1 MPILELERISF
12 KYGEKRVLQDVT
24 FSVEKGEFFG
34 ILGPNGSGKST
45 LLNLIDGIR
54 LPCEGEIR
62 LKGIAPGKMQRKSL
76 ARLVAVVPQEAS
88 WIFPLTVEEVVL
100 MGRTPHMGRLAF
112 ESERDF
118 AVARSAMEATD
129 LLPFAAR
136 LMENLSGGE
145 RQRVLIA
152 RALAQGPEVILLDE
166 PTASLD
172 IAHQIHTF
180 NLIRSLSHSAGLT
193 VIAVTHDMNLAAL
206 YCDRIAL
213 LKEGRLHSLGCPG
226 EVITESHIKEV
237 YGVDVVVDHHP
248 LTGLPRVTL
257 LGSHSP
263 SQESRWESGAAP
275 QLLAERNPREATG
288 S

>member
-1 MPILELERISF
+1 MPILELERIGF
-12 KYGEKRVLQDVT
+12 QYGEKRVLQNITLTVAR
-24 FSVEKGEFFG
+24 GEFFG

-62 LKGIAPGKMQRKSL
+62 LKGIAPGRMRRKDM

-88 WIFPLTVEEVVL
+88 WVFPLTVEEIVL
-100 MGRTPHMGRLAF
+100 MGRTPHLGRLAF
-112 ESERDF
+112 ESERDL

-129 LLPFAAR
+129 LLPLASR
-136 LMENLSGGE
+136 LMETLSGGE

-152 RALAQGPEVILLDE
+152 RALAQEPEVILLDE

-172 IAHQIHTF
+172 IAHQIRTF
-180 NLIRSLSHSAGLT
+180 GLIRSLSRSAGLA
-193 VIAVTHDMNLAAL
+193 VVSVTHDMNLAAL

-213 LKEGRLHSLGCPG
+213 LEEGQLRSLGCPG
-226 EVITESHIKEV
+226 GVITESNIREV

-248 LTGLPRVTL
+248 LTGLPRVSL

-263 SQESRWESGAAP
+263 GQESRWESGAAP

>member
-24 FSVEKGEFFG
+24 LTVAKGEFFG

-62 LKGIAPGKMQRKSL
+62 LKGIAPGKMQRRDV

-88 WIFPLTVEEVVL
+88 WVFPLTVEEVVL
-100 MGRTPHMGRLAF
+100 MGRTPHIGRLAF

-129 LLPFAAR
+129 ILPFAAR
-136 LMENLSGGE
+136 LMEALSVGE

-152 RALAQGPEVILLDE
+152 RALAQEPEVILLDE
-166 PTASLD
+166 PTSSLD
-172 IAHQIHTF
+172 IAHQIRTF
-180 NLIRSLSHSAGLT
+180 DLIRSLSRSAGLT
-193 VIAVTHDMNLAAL
+193 VVSVTHDMNLASL

-213 LKEGRLHSLGCPG
+213 LEEGRLHSLGRPG
-226 EVITESHIKEV
+226 EVLNESNISEV
-237 YGVDVVVDHHP
+237 YRVNVVVDHHP
-248 LTGLPRVTL
+248 LTGLPRVSL

-263 SQESRWESGAAP
+263 GQRSRWESGAAP
-275 QLLAERNPREATG
+275 QL
-288 S
+288 

>member
-1 MPILELERISF
+1 MPILELERIGF
-12 KYGEKRVLQDVT
+12 QYGEKRVLQNITLTVAR
-24 FSVEKGEFFG
+24 GEFFG

-62 LKGIAPGKMQRKSL
+62 LKGIAPGRMRRKDM

-88 WIFPLTVEEVVL
+88 WVFPLTVEEIVL
-100 MGRTPHMGRLAF
+100 MGRTPHLGRLAF
-112 ESERDF
+112 ESERDL
-118 AVARSAMEATD
+118 AVARSAMEATN
-129 LLPFAAR
+129 LLPLASR
-136 LMENLSGGE
+136 LMETLSGGE

-152 RALAQGPEVILLDE
+152 RALAQEPEVILLDE

-172 IAHQIHTF
+172 IAHQIRTF
-180 NLIRSLSHSAGLT
+180 DLIRSLSRSAGLA
-193 VIAVTHDMNLAAL
+193 VVSVTHDMNLAAL

-213 LKEGRLHSLGCPG
+213 LEEGRLRSLGCPG
-226 EVITESHIKEV
+226 EVITESNIREV

-248 LTGLPRVTL
+248 LTGLPRVSL

-263 SQESRWESGAAP
+263 GQESRWESGAAP
-275 QLLAERNPREATG
+275 QL
-288 S
+288 

>member
-1 MPILELERISF
+1 MPILELERVGF

-24 FSVEKGEFFG
+24 LTVAKGEFFG

-62 LKGIAPGKMQRKSL
+62 LKGIAPGKMQRRDV

-88 WIFPLTVEEVVL
+88 WVFPLTVEEVVL
-100 MGRTPHMGRLAF
+100 MGRTPHIGRLAF
-112 ESERDF
+112 ESERDL

-129 LLPFAAR
+129 ILPFAAR
-136 LMENLSGGE
+136 LMETLSGGE

-152 RALAQGPEVILLDE
+152 RALAQEPEVILLDE
-166 PTASLD
+166 PTSSLD
-172 IAHQIHTF
+172 IAHQIRTLD
-180 NLIRSLSHSAGLT
+180 LIRSLSRSAGLT
-193 VIAVTHDMNLAAL
+193 VVSVTHDVNLAAL

-213 LKEGRLHSLGCPG
+213 LEEGRLRSLGCPW

-237 YGVDVVVDHHP
+237 YRVNVVVDHHP
-248 LTGLPRVTL
+248 LTGLPRVSL

-263 SQESRWESGAAP
+263 GQGSRWESGAAP
-275 QLLAERNPREATG
+275 QL
-288 S
+288 

>member
-1 MPILELERISF
+1 MPILELERIGF
-12 KYGEKRVLQDVT
+12 QYGEKRVLQNITLTVAR
-24 FSVEKGEFFG
+24 GEFFG

-62 LKGIAPGKMQRKSL
+62 LKGIAPGRMRRKDM

-88 WIFPLTVEEVVL
+88 WVFPLTVEEIVL
-100 MGRTPHMGRLAF
+100 MGRTPHLGRLAF
-112 ESERDF
+112 ESERDL
-118 AVARSAMEATD
+118 AVARSAMEATN
-129 LLPFAAR
+129 LLPLASR
-136 LMENLSGGE
+136 LMETLSGGE

-152 RALAQGPEVILLDE
+152 RALAQEPEVILLDE

-172 IAHQIHTF
+172 IAHQIRTF
-180 NLIRSLSHSAGLT
+180 DLIRSLSRSAGLA
-193 VIAVTHDMNLAAL
+193 VVSVTHDMNLAAL

-213 LKEGRLHSLGCPG
+213 LEEGRLRSLGCPG
-226 EVITESHIKEV
+226 EVITESHIREV

-248 LTGLPRVTL
+248 LTGLPRVSL

-263 SQESRWESGAAP
+263 GQESRWESGAAP
-275 QLLAERNPREATG
+275 QL
-288 S
+288 

>member
-1 MPILELERISF
+1 MPILELERIGF
-12 KYGEKRVLQDVT
+12 QYGEKRVLQNITLTVAR
-24 FSVEKGEFFG
+24 GEFFG

-62 LKGIAPGKMQRKSL
+62 LKGIAPGRMRRKDM

-88 WIFPLTVEEVVL
+88 WVFPLTVEEIVL
-100 MGRTPHMGRLAF
+100 MGRTPHLGRLAF
-112 ESERDF
+112 ESERDL
-118 AVARSAMEATD
+118 AVARSAMEATN
-129 LLPFAAR
+129 LLPLASR
-136 LMENLSGGE
+136 LMETLSGGE

-152 RALAQGPEVILLDE
+152 RALAQEPEVILLDE

-172 IAHQIHTF
+172 IAHQIRTF
-180 NLIRSLSHSAGLT
+180 DLIRSLSRSAGLA
-193 VIAVTHDMNLAAL
+193 VVSVTHDMNLAAL

-213 LKEGRLHSLGCPG
+213 LEEGRLRSLGCPG
-226 EVITESHIKEV
+226 EVITESHIREV

-248 LTGLPRVTL
+248 LTGLPRVSL

-263 SQESRWESGAAP
+263 GQESRWESGAAP

>member
-24 FSVEKGEFFG
+24 LTVAKGEFFG

-62 LKGIAPGKMQRKSL
+62 LKGIAPGKMQRRDV

-88 WIFPLTVEEVVL
+88 WVFPLTVEEVVL
-100 MGRTPHMGRLAF
+100 MGRTPHIGRLAF
-112 ESERDF
+112 ESERDL

-129 LLPFAAR
+129 ILPFAAR
-136 LMENLSGGE
+136 LMEALSVGE

-152 RALAQGPEVILLDE
+152 RALAQEPEIILLDE
-166 PTASLD
+166 PTSSLD
-172 IAHQIHTF
+172 IAHQIRTF
-180 NLIRSLSHSAGLT
+180 DLIRSLSRSAGLT
-193 VIAVTHDMNLAAL
+193 VVSVTHDMNLASL
-206 YCDRIAL
+206 YCHRIAL
-213 LKEGRLHSLGCPG
+213 LEEGRLHSLGRPG
-226 EVITESHIKEV
+226 EVLNESNISEV
-237 YGVDVVVDHHP
+237 YRVNVVVDHHP
-248 LTGLPRVTL
+248 LTGLPRVSL

-263 SQESRWESGAAP
+263 GQGSRWESGAAP
-275 QLLAERNPREATG
+275 QL
-288 S
+288 

>member
-24 FSVEKGEFFG
+24 LTVTKGEFFG

-62 LKGIAPGKMQRKSL
+62 LKGIAPGKMQRKDV

-88 WIFPLTVEEVVL
+88 WVFPLTVEEVVL
-100 MGRTPHMGRLAF
+100 MGRTPHIGRFAF
-112 ESERDF
+112 ESERDL

-129 LLPFAAR
+129 ILSFAAR
-136 LMENLSGGE
+136 LMEALSGGE
-145 RQRVLIA
+145 RQQVLIA
-152 RALAQGPEVILLDE
+152 RALAQEPEIILLDE
-166 PTASLD
+166 PTSSLD
-172 IAHQIHTF
+172 IAHQIRTF
-180 NLIRSLSHSAGLT
+180 DLIRSLSRSAGLT
-193 VIAVTHDMNLAAL
+193 VVSITHDINLAAL

-213 LKEGRLHSLGCPG
+213 LQEGRLHSLGRPG
-226 EVITESHIKEV
+226 DVITESNISEV
-237 YGVDVVVDHHP
+237 YRVNVVVDHHP
-248 LTGLPRVTL
+248 LTGLPRVSL

-263 SQESRWESGAAP
+263 GQGSRWESGAAP
-275 QLLAERNPREATG
+275 QL
-288 S
+288 

>member
-12 KYGEKRVLQDVT
+12 KYGEKRVLQDITLTVA
-24 FSVEKGEFFG
+24 KGEFFG

-62 LKGIAPGKMQRKSL
+62 LKGIAPGKMQRKDV

-88 WIFPLTVEEVVL
+88 WVFPLTVEEVVL
-100 MGRTPHMGRLAF
+100 MGRTPHIGRLAF
-112 ESERDF
+112 ESERDL

-129 LLPFAAR
+129 ILPFAAR
-136 LMENLSGGE
+136 LMEALSGGE

-152 RALAQGPEVILLDE
+152 RALAQEPEVILLDE
-166 PTASLD
+166 PTSSLD
-172 IAHQIHTF
+172 IAHQIRTF
-180 NLIRSLSHSAGLT
+180 DLIRSLSRSAGLT
-193 VIAVTHDMNLAAL
+193 VVSVTQDMNLASL

-213 LKEGRLHSLGCPG
+213 LEEGRLHSLGRPG
-226 EVITESHIKEV
+226 EVLNESNISEV
-237 YGVDVVVDHHP
+237 YRVNVVVDHHP
-248 LTGLPRVTL
+248 LTGLPRVSL

-263 SQESRWESGAAP
+263 GQGSRWESGAAP
-275 QLLAERNPREATG
+275 QL
-288 S
+288 

>member
-1 MPILELERISF
+1 
-12 KYGEKRVLQDVT
+12 
-24 FSVEKGEFFG
+24 VEKGEFFG

-62 LKGIAPGKMQRKSL
+62 LNGIAPGKMQRRDV

-112 ESERDF
+112 ESERDL

-129 LLPFAAR
+129 VLCLASR
-136 LMENLSGGE
+136 LMETLSGGE

-152 RALAQGPEVILLDE
+152 RALAQEPEVILLDE
-166 PTASLD
+166 PTTSLD
-172 IAHQIHTF
+172 IAHQIRAF
-180 NLIRSLSHSAGLT
+180 DLIRSLSLSAGLT
-193 VIAVTHDMNLAAL
+193 VVAVTHDMNLAAL

-213 LKEGRLHSLGCPG
+213 LEEGRLHSLGCPAK
-226 EVITESHIKEV
+226 VITESHIKEV
-237 YGVDVVVDHHP
+237 YRVNVVVDHHP
-248 LTGLPRVTL
+248 LTGLPRVSL

-263 SQESRWESGAAP
+263 GQGSRWESGAAP
-275 QLLAERNPREATG
+275 QL
-288 S
+288 

>member
-1 MPILELERISF
+1 
-12 KYGEKRVLQDVT
+12 VA
-24 FSVEKGEFFG
+24 KGEFFG

-62 LKGIAPGKMQRKSL
+62 LKGIAPGKMQRRDV

-88 WIFPLTVEEVVL
+88 WVFPLTVEEVVL
-100 MGRTPHMGRLAF
+100 MGRTPHIGRLAF
-112 ESERDF
+112 ESERDL

-129 LLPFAAR
+129 ILPFAAR
-136 LMENLSGGE
+136 LMETLSGGE

-152 RALAQGPEVILLDE
+152 RALAQEPEVILLDE
-166 PTASLD
+166 PTSSLD
-172 IAHQIHTF
+172 IAHQIRTLD
-180 NLIRSLSHSAGLT
+180 LIRSLSRSAGLT
-193 VIAVTHDMNLAAL
+193 VVSVTHDVNLAAL

-213 LKEGRLHSLGCPG
+213 LEEGRLRSLGCPW

-237 YGVDVVVDHHP
+237 YRVNVVVDHHP
-248 LTGLPRVTL
+248 LTGLPRVSL

-263 SQESRWESGAAP
+263 GQGSRWESGAAP
-275 QLLAERNPREATG
+275 QL
-288 S
+288 

>member
-24 FSVEKGEFFG
+24 LTVAKGEFFG

-62 LKGIAPGKMQRKSL
+62 LKGIAPGKMQRKDV

-88 WIFPLTVEEVVL
+88 WVFPLTVEEVVL
-100 MGRTPHMGRLAF
+100 MGRTPHIGRLAF
-112 ESERDF
+112 ESERDL

-129 LLPFAAR
+129 ILPFAAR
-136 LMENLSGGE
+136 LMEALSVGE

-152 RALAQGPEVILLDE
+152 RALAQEPEVILLDE
-166 PTASLD
+166 PTSSLD
-172 IAHQIHTF
+172 IAHQIRTF
-180 NLIRSLSHSAGLT
+180 DLIRSLSRSAGLT
-193 VIAVTHDMNLAAL
+193 VVSVTHDMNLASL

-213 LKEGRLHSLGCPG
+213 LEEGRLHSLGRPG
-226 EVITESHIKEV
+226 EVLNESNISEV
-237 YGVDVVVDHHP
+237 YRVNVVVDHHP
-248 LTGLPRVTL
+248 LTGLPRVSL

-263 SQESRWESGAAP
+263 GQGSRWESGAAP
-275 QLLAERNPREATG
+275 QL
-288 S
+288 

>member
-1 MPILELERISF
+1 MPILELERIGF
-12 KYGEKRVLQDVT
+12 QYGEKRVLQNITLTVAR
-24 FSVEKGEFFG
+24 GEFFG

-62 LKGIAPGKMQRKSL
+62 LKGIAPGRMRRKDM

-88 WIFPLTVEEVVL
+88 WVFPLTVEEIVL
-100 MGRTPHMGRLAF
+100 MGRTPHLGRLAF
-112 ESERDF
+112 ESERDL
-118 AVARSAMEATD
+118 AVARSAMEATN
-129 LLPFAAR
+129 LLPLASR
-136 LMENLSGGE
+136 LMETLSGGE

-152 RALAQGPEVILLDE
+152 RALVQEPEVILLDE

-172 IAHQIHTF
+172 IAHQIRTF
-180 NLIRSLSHSAGLT
+180 DLIRSLSRSAGLA
-193 VIAVTHDMNLAAL
+193 VVSVTHDMNLAAL

-213 LKEGRLHSLGCPG
+213 LEEGRLRSLGCPG
-226 EVITESHIKEV
+226 EVITESNIREV

-248 LTGLPRVTL
+248 LTGLPRVSL

-263 SQESRWESGAAP
+263 GQESRWESGAAP
-275 QLLAERNPREATG
+275 QL
-288 S
+288 